1 MPNGSKAVLIS
12 LNLSQIKPDQ
22 GYCYIYDLP
31 VDAPSGDSEHGPYSS
46 AAILFEN
53 GVALGPTH
61 VPHDIIR
68 GQGGGRFSHWNG
80 QLYFSTSDNTKPHLN
95 RRDYHLYIPAV
106 MDSDPE
112 WSLINR
118 VRTEPQGVPLQERFD
133 VARRAFRRIWG
144 NVPLPDHSRQVEH
157 DDEFAREFARLSPES
172 DVTAERKFNLNQ
184 LFRLVYSVV
193 GDVAEC
199 GTYKGASAFFL
210 ARHIQHATLNKKLL
224 LFDSFEGL
232 SQPELIDQS
241 YWKEGDLISHFND
254 VWNALTPLGPT
265 SFVELYK
272 GWIPTRFA
280 EVADRRFCFVHIDV
294 DLYRP
299 TLDSIAFFYPRM
311 SPEGVILLDDY
322 GFSSCTGVTQAVDE
336 FMADKPEPIINLASG
351 GAFLVRKRNEC
362 CS

>member
-1 MPNGSKAVLIS
+1 MPNSSKAVLIS
-12 LNLSQIKPDQ
+12 LNRSQIKPDR
-22 GYCYIYDLP
+22 GYCYICDLP
-31 VDAPSGDSEHGPYSS
+31 ETAPSGDSEHDPRSS
-46 AAILFEN
+46 AAVLFEN
-53 GVALGPTH
+53 GVALGPTN

-68 GQGGGRFSHWNG
+68 GQGGGRFSHWNR

-95 RRDYHLYIPAV
+95 RRDYHLYVPAAI
-106 MDSDPE
+106 DSDPE

-118 VRTEPQGVPLQERFD
+118 VRKEPQGVPLQARFD

-144 NVPLPDHSRQVEH
+144 NMPLPDHGRQVEH
-157 DDEFAREFARLSPES
+157 DDEFARELARLSPES

-210 ARHIQHATLNKKLL
+210 ARHIQRAALNKKLF

-232 SQPELIDQS
+232 SQPESVDQS
-241 YWKEGDLISHFND
+241 YWKESDLTSHFND
-254 VWNALTPLGPT
+254 VSTALAPLGPT
-265 SFVELYK
+265 SFVEVYK

-280 EVADRRFCFVHIDV
+280 EVANRRFCFVHIDV

-299 TLDSIAFFYPRM
+299 TLESIAFFYPRM
-311 SPEGVILLDDY
+311 STRGLILLDDY
-322 GFSSCTGVTQAVDE
+322 GFASCPGVTQAVDE
-336 FMADKPEPIINLASG
+336 FMAGKPEPIINLASG
-351 GAFLVRKRNEC
+351 GAFIVREEK
-362 CS
+362 

>member
-1 MPNGSKAVLIS
+1 MTNSSKAVLIS
-12 LNLSQIKPDQ
+12 IDRHNIRSDQ
-22 GYCYIYDLP
+22 GYCYTYDLP
-31 VDAPSGDSEHGPYSS
+31 LDAPLGDREHDPYSS
-46 AAILFEN
+46 AATLFED

-68 GQGGGRFSHWNG
+68 SQGGGRFSHWNR
-80 QLYFSTSDNTKPHLN
+80 QLFFSTSDNTEPHLN
-95 RRDYHLYIPAV
+95 RRDYQLYVPGA

-118 VRTEPQGVPLQERFD
+118 VRTEPLGVPLQERFD

-144 NVPLPDHSRQVEH
+144 NMPLPDHGRQVEH

-184 LFRLVYSVV
+184 LFRLVYSVA

-232 SQPELIDQS
+232 SQPESIDQS
-241 YWKEGDLISHFND
+241 YWKMGDLTSHFNE
-254 VWNALTPLGPT
+254 VSNALAPLGPT
-265 SFVELYK
+265 SFLEVYK

-294 DLYRP
+294 DLYRS
-299 TLDSIAFFYPRM
+299 TLDSIDFFYPRM
-311 SPEGVILLDDY
+311 SPRGVILLDDY
-322 GFSSCTGVTQAVDE
+322 GFASCPGVTRAVDE
-336 FMADKPEPIINLASG
+336 FMAGKPEPIINLASG
-351 GAFLVRKRNEC
+351 GAFIMRDEK
-362 CS
+362 